1 MKSVESRRPLPETSW
16 PEASVRVPLGMRTSG
31 AAWAIAAPH
40 NVTRRTMDRT
50 EKNGSMRAM
59 RIAMVLLAVSL
70 AFGSAACKKKEK
82 AGDTTSM
89 GSATTGSADTGSA
102 GSANTMA
109 GSGSAGSGDTMA
121 GSGSGAGSG
130 SADMQMA
137 KRGGNCPSTVA
148 GSTTKAELKDGK
160 IILTIT
166 SDDKDAA
173 TAIQKRT
180 EEILKEK
187 TDGGAPGTGHD
198 QKGTHG
204 GGMGLCPV
212 HLGEGGSATS
222 KTDAKGTVITIT
234 PKDNAEGL
242 KAEIEARIAKAAEYV
257 KANVKE
263 GDKGTTGGVGGG
275 KGEHG
280 SNHSGEGDSKG
291 QERKGDSK
299 GDGKGGGKGTGG
311 GGGAGTG
318 GGSAAGSGSAKK

>member
-1 MKSVESRRPLPETSW
+1 MKSVESRRPLVETSW
-16 PEASVRVPLGMRTSG
+16 PEASVRVPGGMRTSG
-31 AAWAIAAPH
+31 AAWAIAVH
-40 NVTRRTMDRT
+40 NVASTTMDRIQ
-50 EKNGSMRAM
+50 KNGSMRAM
-59 RIAMVLLAVSL
+59 RIAMTLLAVSL

-89 GSATTGSADTGSA
+89 GSGSAVTTDTGS
-102 GSANTMA
+102 GSAHTMA
-109 GSGSAGSGDTMA
+109 GSDHMMAGSDHMMA

-130 SADMQMA
+130 SADEKMA

-166 SDDKDAA
+166 SADKDALA
-173 TAIQKRT
+173 AIQKRT

-234 PKDNAEGL
+234 PKGNAESL
-242 KAEIEARIAKAAEYV
+242 KAEIDSRITKAADYV
-257 KANVKE
+257 KANIKE

-280 SNHSGEGDSKG
+280 SNHSGEGDAKG
-291 QERKGDSK
+291 AERK

-311 GGGAGTG
+311 GGGGGTG
-318 GGSAAGSGSAKK
+318 GGSAAGSGSATK

>member
-1 MKSVESRRPLPETSW
+1 
-16 PEASVRVPLGMRTSG
+16 
-31 AAWAIAAPH
+31 
-40 NVTRRTMDRT
+40 
-50 EKNGSMRAM
+50 M
-59 RIAMVLLAVSL
+59 RIAMALLAGSL

-82 AGDTTSM
+82 PVTDNSSMTTGS
-89 GSATTGSADTGSA
+89 GSATAGSADTGSA

-121 GSGSGAGSG
+121 GSAAGSGAGS
-130 SADMQMA
+130 AEQMP

-160 IILTIT
+160 ILLTIT
-166 SDDKDAA
+166 SDDKDAIA
-173 TAIQKRT
+173 AIQKRT
-180 EEILKEK
+180 TELLKEK

-212 HLGEGGSATS
+212 HLDEGGTATS
-222 KTDAKGTVITIT
+222 KTDAKGVVITIT
-234 PKDNAEGL
+234 PKGKAETLKGEIDSRIL
-242 KAEIEARIAKAAEYV
+242 KAADYV
-257 KANVKE
+257 KANVKP
-263 GDKGTTGGVGGG
+263 GDEGTTGGVGGG

-280 SNHSGEGDSKG
+280 SNHCGHGDAKG
-291 QERKGDSK
+291 KDRKGSGDGTGK

-318 GGSAAGSGSAKK
+318 GGGSGSGSAAK